1 MVGRVVSSGEQV
13 SIGQAVQLTGMHEN
27 TIRRFIK
34 KARVTDPKARTKIIR
49 TRRGYQLDRA
59 YLLAGVGQE
68 LPVAKPT
75 QDQPQQKRQTE
86 KITIWAK
93 PAVKHELQLIADRE
107 GLSLSRAGG
116 AALEEWLS
124 LRSHRQHA
132 GIFQPM
138 IEHAIA
144 KEMHAYSSRIALL
157 LVRSIFSMEQTRGL
171 VRNILGRQ
179 PGVTE
184 PLLNQILDG
193 SSKDARRNI
202 TRVTPQLEGLITEI
216 EQWLLQC
223 EAQPNEG

>member
-1 MVGRVVSSGEQV
+1 
-13 SIGQAVQLTGMHEN
+13 
-27 TIRRFIK
+27 
-34 KARVTDPKARTKIIR
+34 
-49 TRRGYQLDRA
+49 
-59 YLLAGVGQE
+59 
-68 LPVAKPT
+68 
-75 QDQPQQKRQTE
+75 
-86 KITIWAK
+86 
-93 PAVKHELQLIADRE
+93 
-107 GLSLSRAGG
+107 
-116 AALEEWLS
+116 
-124 LRSHRQHA
+124 
-132 GIFQPM
+132 M